1 MSQSTTADMSAGY
14 SLSDIVGV
22 VAEGQT
28 YKNLLYIILA
38 FPLGIAYYVTLSI
51 GLGIGLALSVL
62 VVGLGILLVTVVGM
76 RYVASF
82 ERWLS
87 NRLLGTDIDPPD
99 DINYDGDGFVA
110 LTKAYLGASSTWR
123 GLGFVLLKFWVG
135 IFSFILF
142 AVFIGVSVD
151 LMLAPVFSEGIF
163 NVTINDQVLVESLDT
178 TLQRALAV
186 PAGALLSLAGM
197 HVLNA
202 FARANGTLAASLLG
216 PRTSEQD
223 SAADT
228 AE

>member
-1 MSQSTTADMSAGY
+1 MSQSRTADVSAGY

-28 YKNLLYIILA
+28 YRNLLYIILA
-38 FPLGIAYYVTLSI
+38 FPLGIAYYVALTI
-51 GLGIGLALSVL
+51 GLAMGLALSVL
-62 VVGLGILLVTVVGM
+62 VVGLGILLVTIVGM

-87 NRLLGTDIDPPD
+87 NWLLGTDIDPPD
-99 DINYDGDGFVA
+99 DVDYDGDGLVA

-123 GLGFVLLKFWVG
+123 GLGFVMLKFWVG
-135 IFSFILF
+135 IFSFVLF
-142 AVFIGVSVD
+142 AVFVGIAVD
-151 LMLAPVFSEGIF
+151 LMLAPVFPEGTL

-186 PAGALLSLAGM
+186 PAGALLALAGM

-202 FARANGTLAASLLG
+202 FARANGSLAASLLG
-216 PRTSEQD
+216 PETSEQD
-223 SAADT
+223 GAADT